1 VFFPNGKLSI
11 TAIEEKKKNIE
22 IEIDLRSKDLKSI
35 NTIGN
40 QIISIHHQIE
50 NMYSTTD
57 N

>member
-1 VFFPNGKLSI
+1 MFFPNGKLSI